1 MAEIMANL
9 RSFFDLIA
17 EEEKKKKIDLEAK
30 LEKAKAEQEV
40 IESLAKVLSQMAEN
54 RPEIESTTEQVTEQ
68 VVAEQEQITEQVK
81 EVIKESNLGL
91 LGGTTAT
98 KTADPLTPFDQKF
111 VTFDDLNK
119 HYKTYIARVQQQ
131 LSTLGGGGEVNLRYL
146 DDVARE
152 TITDG
157 LFLKY
162 NGTSRK
168 FEFANVNANAL
179 ITNTTYVTTSEY
191 TVQDDDYYLGV
202 DYAGPTTII
211 LPASDTNGRCIVIKD
226 EDGDAE
232 TNPITVQGTVD
243 NDAGG
248 FILQINNGSIQ
259 LIYRNGWRII

>member
-1 MAEIMANL
+1 MSALDELNKLLKESHLHKLKPEPEPVKPKVSAADI
-9 RSFFDLIA
+9 SEF
-17 EEEKKKKIDLEAK
+17 KKL
-30 LEKAKAEQEV
+30 
-40 IESLAKVLSQMAEN
+40 LS
-54 RPEIESTTEQVTEQ
+54 ITTEQSNAIQQLDMNSQELIEKEIAPAIDSIKALAERLAPRKVYEQ
-68 VVAEQEQITEQVK
+68 K
-81 EVIKESNLGL
+81 DSLN
-91 LGGTTAT
+91 
-98 KTADPLTPFDQKF
+98 PLNQKF
-111 VTFDDLNK
+111 VTLDQFNK
-119 HYKTYIARVQQQ
+119 HYSDFLVKIQTQ

-152 TITDG
+152 TIDDG

-179 ITNTTYVTTSEY
+179 IPNTTYVTTSEY

-211 LPASDTNGRCIVIKD
+211 LPVSDTNGRCIVIKD